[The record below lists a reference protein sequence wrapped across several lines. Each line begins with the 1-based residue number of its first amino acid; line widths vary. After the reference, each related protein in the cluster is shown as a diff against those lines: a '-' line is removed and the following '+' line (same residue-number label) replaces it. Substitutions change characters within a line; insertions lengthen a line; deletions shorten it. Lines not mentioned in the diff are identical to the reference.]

1 VRWQR
6 LRAII
11 YKETVQ
17 FLRDRRSLISILVVP
32 LLQLVLYG
40 YLSSDVKYQSTIVW
54 DQSNST
60 ESRELIQAFTN
71 TQYFSVKAAARSMR
85 DVENAIDSGR
95 VMVGIV
101 IPPDYSSKLRAGQ
114 DAQVMVA
121 VDATDAT
128 AARVSLA
135 VASGVG
141 ASIAQKVAIAALAM
155 RGGHV
160 AQSTPDV
167 RTRAWYNPDLR
178 SEVFIVP
185 GVLAVVMQ
193 FSMTFLSIVAIV
205 RERELGT
212 LEQLVV
218 TPVRSSELMLGK
230 IIPIVGIGYLI
241 CTLILLLAW
250 ILFSVPVQGSI
261 FTLYL
266 VTLGFFFSTIG
277 IGMLISTVSTS
288 FQQAMQLAQ
297 LFLLPGILL
306 SGFIFPRESLPPF
319 LQYVGALMPLTY
331 FLTLVRGVIVKG
343 VGLEF
348 IWPQIIALAVLGI
361 VVFAFAVFRFQKRIG

>member
-1 VRWQR
+1 MKWQR
-6 LRAII
+6 LRAMI
-11 YKETVQ
+11 YKETMQ

-40 YLSSDVKYQSTIVW
+40 YLSSDVKYQSTIVL

-60 ESRELIQAFTN
+60 ESRELIQAFVN
-71 TQYFSVKAAARSMR
+71 TEYFSVKYAARSMR
-85 DVENAIDSGR
+85 DIENAIDSGR
-95 VMVGIV
+95 AIVGIV
-101 IPPDYSSKLRAGQ
+101 IPPDYASKLRAGQ

-141 ASIAQKVAIAALAM
+141 ASIAERVAVSALQL
-155 RGGHV
+155 RGGHLSE
-160 AQSTPDV
+160 STPDV

-185 GVLAVVMQ
+185 GVLAVVLQ
-193 FSMTFLSIVAIV
+193 FSMTFLSILAIV

-218 TPVRSSELMLGK
+218 TPIRSSELMLGK
-230 IIPIVGIGYLI
+230 IIPIIGIGYLI
-241 CTLILLLAW
+241 CTMILVVAW
-250 ILFSVPVQGSI
+250 ALFSVPVVGSI
-261 FTLYL
+261 FTLYV

-277 IGMLISTVSTS
+277 IGMLVSTVSTS

-306 SGFIFPRESLPPF
+306 SGFIFPRESLPLF
-319 LQYVGALMPLTY
+319 LQWVGALMPLTY

-348 IWPQIIALAVLGI
+348 IWPQILALAVLGV
-361 VVFAFAVFRFQKRIG
+361 VVFTFAVFRFQKKIG

>member
-1 VRWQR
+1 MKWQR

-11 YKETVQ
+11 YKETMQ
-17 FLRDRRSLISILVVP
+17 FLRDRRSLVSILVVP

-40 YLSSDVKYQSTIVW
+40 YLSSDIKYQPTIVL
-54 DQSNST
+54 DQSKST
-60 ESRELIQAFTN
+60 ESRELIQAFVN
-71 TQYFSVKAAARSMR
+71 TQYFSVRWAANSMR
-85 DVENAIDSGR
+85 EVENAIDSGKA
-95 VMVGIV
+95 MVGIV
-101 IPPDYSSKLRAGQ
+101 IPPDYSSRLRAGQ
-114 DAQVMVA
+114 QAQVMVA

-128 AARVSLA
+128 AARVSLS

-141 ASIAQKVAIAALAM
+141 ATIAQRVALAELKL

-160 AQSTPDV
+160 PASTTDL

-185 GVLAVVMQ
+185 GVLAVVLQ
-193 FSMTFLSIVAIV
+193 FSMTFLSILAIV

-218 TPVRSSELMLGK
+218 TPIRSSELMLGK
-230 IIPIVGIGYLI
+230 IIPIVGIGYVI
-241 CTLILLLAW
+241 STLILIVAWLL
-250 ILFSVPVQGSI
+250 FDVPVHGSI
-261 FTLYL
+261 LTLYL

-277 IGMLISTVSTS
+277 IGMLISTVSTT

-306 SGFIFPRESLPPF
+306 SGFIFPRESLPVF
-319 LQYVGALMPLTY
+319 LQWVGALMPLTY

-343 VGLEF
+343 VGLDF
-348 IWPQIIALAVLGI
+348 IWPQILALAALGAA
-361 VVFAFAVFRFQKRIG
+361 VFTFAVVRFQKKIG

>member
-1 VRWQR
+1 MNWQR

-40 YLSSDVKYQSTIVW
+40 FLSSDVKYQSTIVW
-54 DQSNST
+54 DQSDST
-60 ESRELIQAFTN
+60 ESRELIQAFVN
-71 TQYFSVKAAARSMR
+71 TEYYSVKLAAHNMR

-95 VMVGIV
+95 AMVGIV
-101 IPPDYSSKLRAGQ
+101 IPPDYSSKLRSGQ

-128 AARVSLA
+128 AARTSLA

-141 ASIAQKVAIAALAM
+141 ASIAQRVAVAALELH
-155 RGGHV
+155 GGHV
-160 AQSTPDV
+160 SEGTPDV

-185 GVLAVVMQ
+185 GVLAVVLQ
-193 FSMTFLSIVAIV
+193 FSMTFLSILAIV

-230 IIPIVGIGYLI
+230 IIPIIGIGYVI
-241 CTLILLLAW
+241 CTMILVVAW
-250 ILFSVPVQGSI
+250 LFFGVPVVGSV
-261 FTLYL
+261 FTLYV

-306 SGFIFPRESLPPF
+306 SGFIFPRESLPVF
-319 LQYVGALMPLTY
+319 LQWVGALMPLTY
-331 FLTLVRGVIVKG
+331 FLTVVRAVIVKG
-343 VGLEF
+343 VGIEF
-348 IWPQIIALAVLGI
+348 VWPQILALAVLGI
-361 VVFAFAVFRFQKRIG
+361 VVFTFAVFRFQKKIG

>member
-1 VRWQR
+1 
-6 LRAII
+6 LH
-11 YKETVQ
+11 
-17 FLRDRRSLISILVVP
+17 
-32 LLQLVLYG
+32 
-40 YLSSDVKYQSTIVW
+40 
-54 DQSNST
+54 
-60 ESRELIQAFTN
+60 
-71 TQYFSVKAAARSMR
+71 
-85 DVENAIDSGR
+85 
-95 VMVGIV
+95 
-101 IPPDYSSKLRAGQ
+101 
-114 DAQVMVA
+114 
-121 VDATDAT
+121 
-128 AARVSLA
+128 
-135 VASGVG
+135 
-141 ASIAQKVAIAALAM
+141 
-155 RGGHV
+155 GGHV
-160 AQSTPDV
+160 TQSTPDV

-185 GVLAVVMQ
+185 GVLAVVLQ

-250 ILFSVPVQGSI
+250 ILFAVPVRGSI

-319 LQYVGALMPLTY
+319 LQWVGALMPLTY

-348 IWPQIIALAVLGI
+348 IWPQIIILAVLGI
-361 VVFAFAVFRFQKRIG
+361 VVFAFAVFRFQKKIG

>member
-1 VRWQR
+1 MSWQR
-6 LRAII
+6 LRAIV
-11 YKETVQ
+11 YKETMQ

-40 YLSSDVKYQSTIVW
+40 YLSSDIKHQPTIVF
-54 DQSNST
+54 DQSKTT
-60 ESRELIQAFTN
+60 ESRDLIRAFVN
-71 TQYFSVKAAARSMR
+71 TEYFAIAGAANSMR
-85 DVENAIDSGR
+85 EVERAIDAGK

-101 IPPDYSSKLRAGQ
+101 IPPDYASKLRAGQ

-128 AARVSLA
+128 AARVSLS
-135 VASGVG
+135 VATGVG
-141 ASIAQKVAIAALAM
+141 ASIAQQVAVHQLEL
-155 RGGHV
+155 RGGHPTIGT
-160 AQSTPDV
+160 ADV

-185 GVLAVVMQ
+185 GVLAVVLQ
-193 FSMTFLSIVAIV
+193 FSMTFLSILAIV

-218 TPVRSSELMLGK
+218 TPIRSSELMLGK
-230 IIPIVGIGYLI
+230 IIPIVGIGYVI
-241 CTLILLLAW
+241 CTLILIVSWA
-250 ILFSVPVQGSI
+250 LFRVPVQGNI
-261 FTLYL
+261 ITLYL

-277 IGMLISTVSTS
+277 IGMLVSTVSSS

-306 SGFIFPRESLPPF
+306 SGFIFPRESLPLF
-319 LQYVGALMPLTY
+319 LQWVGALMPLTY

-348 IWPQIIALAVLGI
+348 IWPQILALAVLGA
-361 VVFAFAVFRFQKRIG
+361 VVFTFAVFRFQKKIG